1 MPFFAQQREAP
12 EIKARSSSDRILG
25 FTKQNIVFSPGL
37 ILYKE
42 GVRPITPLFH
52 YYTVCSLSVVAHSKS
67 RPSYFLA
74 FWWHF
79 NRSIKIS
86 IKFGEA
92 GTNSHW
98 FVAKFVI
105 GPCKSLDLVAP
116 PSGRFERNFQ
126 GTFQVLLWTYSASF
140 EKMGPT
146 VVELAVLIC

>member
-1 MPFFAQQREAP
+1 MPFFAQQRKHLKSKPRAAV
-12 EIKARSSSDRILG
+12 IG
-25 FTKQNIVFSPGL
+25 FWASQSKVISPGL

-67 RPSYFLA
+67 RQSYFLA

-105 GPCKSLDLVAP
+105 GPCKSLVLVAP

-140 EKMGPT
+140 EKMGLT
-146 VVELAVLIC
+146 VVELAVLMC